1 MINAIRVFLWIE
13 LGLFVLLGLV
23 LPLAACIFY
32 FPGEAIYKFIS
43 ICMLGLPYLFHL
55 ETAPFFVWFWLS
67 AGAICVLI
75 KLLIMEDDEEITAGG
90 AALAGFGVIIAFF
103 VLYVVIVFALV
114 ALYSLD
120 IDTSSA
126 LGALAYS
133 ISGFTGF

>member
-1 MINAIRVFLWIE
+1 MF
-13 LGLFVLLGLV
+13 
-23 LPLAACIFY
+23 
-32 FPGEAIYKFIS
+32 
-43 ICMLGLPYLFHL
+43 
-55 ETAPFFVWFWLS
+55 
-67 AGAICVLI
+67 LI

>member
-1 MINAIRVFLWIE
+1 MINARRVFLWIE

-67 AGAICVLI
+67 AGVLL